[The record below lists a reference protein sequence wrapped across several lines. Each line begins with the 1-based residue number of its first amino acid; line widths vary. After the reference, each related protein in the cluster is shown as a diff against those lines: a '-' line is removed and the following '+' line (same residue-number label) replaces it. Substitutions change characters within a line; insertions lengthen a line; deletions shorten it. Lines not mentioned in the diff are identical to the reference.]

1 MRVRRRAPTRRIS
14 TKSSTATKLQ
24 PQLPITNANQTPQFS
39 DSEYARTDH
48 VEHDESETGL
58 STPPLPPPRFL
69 PVERRR
75 GNSVRTK
82 KRRATSPPQESD
94 NERRSSTD
102 TYPQSLS
109 IADDLSDRANSMS
122 SVNSYT
128 SINAAYATLDL
139 NSPGNG
145 QSSGLMSSS
154 PNSATSDNMQQSDI
168 PRAMSALEV
177 MKRAI
182 QVRANSVGKAQGFYI
197 CDCCPMEPR
206 KSIPAKSLSKS
217 YNSRNPGLQL
227 YLPMNLLVND
237 TNPEPTGRRSNM
249 NVLTV
254 GTYSRTK
261 MRQSDMPAHYT
272 TVAPHG
278 LSHCSA
284 ISTEPSTTRGL
295 NPAKP
300 TLAGFVV
307 LISTGQPRRGT
318 LDTRRTTTGRSVL
331 LTFGSNTNSVNATL
345 QRISTA
351 SITFDSTS
359 GTRMELCWGTGRRN

>member
-1 MRVRRRAPTRRIS
+1 MQSERPRVS
-14 TKSSTATKLQ
+14 TFVT
-24 PQLPITNANQTPQFS
+24 
-39 DSEYARTDH
+39 
-48 VEHDESETGL
+48 V
-58 STPPLPPPRFL
+58 
-69 PVERRR
+69 
-75 GNSVRTK
+75 
-82 KRRATSPPQESD
+82 
-94 NERRSSTD
+94 
-102 TYPQSLS
+102 
-109 IADDLSDRANSMS
+109 
-122 SVNSYT
+122 
-128 SINAAYATLDL
+128 
-139 NSPGNG
+139 
-145 QSSGLMSSS
+145 
-154 PNSATSDNMQQSDI
+154 
-168 PRAMSALEV
+168 
-177 MKRAI
+177 
-182 QVRANSVGKAQGFYI
+182 AQWSR
-197 CDCCPMEPR
+197 ENL
-206 KSIPAKSLSKS
+206 IPAKSLSKS

-278 LSHCSA
+278 LAHCSA

-351 SITFDSTS
+351 SITFGSTS
-359 GTRMELCWGTGRRN
+359 GTRMELCWGTGRRNWRKSAWRRGRYRRTMSCPVVERLNLLEMTLTRAD